1 MNQAKQES
9 EVMNLQS
16 TLEVYCVERS
26 LPGLT
31 RRQLADVHWALLQ
44 TVQRVAK
51 NGGQIRYV
59 RSTFLPDQS
68 RCMCIF
74 ESSSREL
81 VRTVNETAQIPF
93 TRIENALDFNFPG
106 G

>member
-1 MNQAKQES
+1 MNHAKQES
-9 EVMNLQS
+9 EVMNLPS
-16 TLEVYCVERS
+16 TIEVYCVERS

-31 RRQLADVHWALLQ
+31 EKQLADVHWALLR
-44 TVQRVAK
+44 TVERVAK

-59 RSTFLPDQS
+59 RSTFIPDQS
-68 RCMCIF
+68 RCICIF

-93 TRIENALDFNFPG
+93 TRIENALDFNFLG

>member
-31 RRQLADVHWALLQ
+31 EKQLADVHWALLQ
-44 TVQRVAK
+44 TVARVAK

-68 RCMCIF
+68 RA
-74 ESSSREL
+74 SAYSSR
-81 VRTVNETAQIPF
+81 A
-93 TRIENALDFNFPG
+93 AG
-106 G
+106 S

>member
-1 MNQAKQES
+1 MNQAQREG

-44 TVQRVAK
+44 TVERIAK

-68 RCMCIF
+68 RCICIF

-93 TRIENALDFNFPG
+93 TRIENALDFNFLG

>member
-1 MNQAKQES
+1 MNQAQREG

-44 TVQRVAK
+44 TVERIAK
-51 NGGQIRYV
+51 NSGQIRYV

-68 RCMCIF
+68 RCICIF

-93 TRIENALDFNFPG
+93 TRIENALDFNFLG

>member
-1 MNQAKQES
+1 MNLAKQES
-9 EVMNLQS
+9 EVMNPQS
-16 TLEVYCVERS
+16 TPEVYCVERS

-44 TVQRVAK
+44 TVERVAK
-51 NGGQIRYV
+51 DGGQIRYV

-68 RCMCIF
+68 RCICIF

-81 VRTVNETAQIPF
+81 VRTVNETAQVPF
-93 TRIENALDFNFPG
+93 ARIEKALDFNFHG

>member
-1 MNQAKQES
+1 MK
-9 EVMNLQS
+9 LPP
-16 TLEVYCVERS
+16 TLDVYCVERS

-31 RRQLADVHWALLQ
+31 ERQLADVHWALLQ
-44 TVQRVAK
+44 TIERLAK

-68 RCMCIF
+68 RCICIF
-74 ESSSREL
+74 ESSSRDL
-81 VRTVNETAQIPF
+81 VRKVNETAQIPF
-93 TRIENALDFNFPG
+93 TRIQAALDFSFPG

>member
-1 MNQAKQES
+1 MNQAQREG

-16 TLEVYCVERS
+16 TLEVYCVERN

-44 TVQRVAK
+44 TVERVAK

-68 RCMCIF
+68 RCICIF

-81 VRTVNETAQIPF
+81 VRTVNETAQVPF
-93 TRIENALDFNFPG
+93 TRIENGLDFNFLG

>member
-1 MNQAKQES
+1 MKRAD
-9 EVMNLQS
+9 QS
-16 TLEVYCVERS
+16 TPEVYCMERS

-31 RRQLADVHWALLQ
+31 EKQLAGVHWALHQ
-44 TVQRVAK
+44 TVERVAK

-68 RCMCIF
+68 RCICIF

-81 VRTVNETAQIPF
+81 VRTVNETAQIPSCGSRPRSISTF
-93 TRIENALDFNFPG
+93 SEIRHNA
-106 G
+106 

>member
-1 MNQAKQES
+1 MNQAKPES
-9 EVMNLQS
+9 EVMNLRS
-16 TLEVYCVERS
+16 TLELYCVERS

-31 RRQLADVHWALLQ
+31 DKQLADVHCALLQ
-44 TVQRVAK
+44 TVERVAK

-68 RCMCIF
+68 RCICIF
-74 ESSSREL
+74 ESSNRPL

-93 TRIENALDFNFPG
+93 TRIENALDFNFLG